1 MAAISLVIVDPTGSK
16 KTDVEV
22 PDDVPMRRLMPALV
36 TKMSLPTSDEDGNI
50 ILYKLHRNKTGINL
64 SDNDTIAGSGAEPNE
79 LFTLVPERV
88 SSGPRTEWWQPKFV
102 PAEKELVDAVEM
114 SAPVYVPTRGS
125 LAIGLVPSDLVYK
138 LEESRSD
145 EMRWSSIMWTLVGAV
160 LGIVVNWATS
170 DPIIISRASLI
181 VFVILALMAVFIWIA
196 TRDYKKRADDAK
208 GRIIEFHKP
217 TKSSGKEN
225 KM

>member
-1 MAAISLVIVDPTGSK
+1 M
-16 KTDVEV
+16 TD
-22 PDDVPMRRLMPALV
+22 
-36 TKMSLPTSDEDGNI
+36 
-50 ILYKLHRNKTGINL
+50 
-64 SDNDTIAGSGAEPNE
+64 
-79 LFTLVPERV
+79 
-88 SSGPRTEWWQPKFV
+88 WWQPKFV

-114 SAPVYVPTRGS
+114 SAPVYVPTRDS

-160 LGIVVNWATS
+160 LGIIVNWATY
-170 DPIIISRASLI
+170 DPMVISRASLI
-181 VFVILALMAVFIWIA
+181 VFAILALMAVFIWIA

-217 TKSSGKEN
+217 TKASGKA
-225 KM
+225 K